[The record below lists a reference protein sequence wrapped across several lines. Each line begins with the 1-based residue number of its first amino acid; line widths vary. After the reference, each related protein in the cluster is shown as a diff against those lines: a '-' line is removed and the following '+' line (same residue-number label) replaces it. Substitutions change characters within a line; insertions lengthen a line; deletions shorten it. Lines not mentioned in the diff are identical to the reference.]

1 MDNLKTRLLRVWP
14 HPPSQT
20 RCKQA
25 IYIFLLVT
33 AANITR
39 VGFNRGLT
47 WAGGGGGGG
56 GVSVCGDAVLRYFC
70 GKYAEIYI
78 LTCGIAVLQDQA
90 VF

>member
-39 VGFNRGLT
+39 VGFNGGLT
-47 WAGGGGGGG
+47 WAGGGEG
-56 GVSVCGDAVLRYFC
+56 GVSVCGYFC